1 MKKILSLIILSFLIS
16 GCGSSNPGGT
26 SNGGNQNGNKDDNAI
41 LEEAINLMNAYNY
54 HFTYTINMNY
64 SGYSS
69 EYANLFS
76 DTSMGPYEFDCEH
89 PRIHAWSSGSINEY
103 YYINNNDFS
112 NLTRYYQKDGAWQKQ
127 DGYDITN
134 EKNQVKYF
142 DQQTHYVSDY
152 VKDDSEPLLFRM
164 TDAKCQE
171 NGFNSLFLKI
181 DYKNNAVNKIT
192 VDSLVSYTELVN
204 EEGMNFSYTSDTI
217 LRGELTNFGKVQ
229 VTLPI

>member
-1 MKKILSLIILSFLIS
+1 MKKILSLILLSFLLG
-16 GCGSSNPGGT
+16 GCGS
-26 SNGGNQNGNKDDNAI
+26 GNNAGPNNDKSQSDDAI

-69 EYANLFS
+69 EYADLFH
-76 DTSMGPYEFDCEH
+76 DTTMGPYEFDCEH
-89 PRIHAWSSGSINEY
+89 PRIHAYSGTTINEY

-152 VKDDSEPLLFRM
+152 VKDDSEPLLFKM
-164 TDAKCQE
+164 TDAKLQE

-181 DYKNNAVNKIT
+181 NYEKNKITKIT

-217 LRGELTNFGKVQ
+217 LRGVLTDFGSIK
-229 VTLPI
+229 VTLPM

>member
-1 MKKILSLIILSFLIS
+1 MKKILSLILLSFLLG
-16 GCGSSNPGGT
+16 GCGS
-26 SNGGNQNGNKDDNAI
+26 GNNAGPNNDKSQSDDAI

-69 EYANLFS
+69 EYADLFH
-76 DTSMGPYEFDCEH
+76 DTTMGPYEFDCEH
-89 PRIHAWSSGSINEY
+89 PRIHAYSGTTINEY

-164 TDAKCQE
+164 SDAKCQE

-181 DYKNNAVNKIT
+181 DYKNKAITKIT
-192 VDSLVSYTELVN
+192 VDSLVSYSELVD
-204 EEGMNFSYTSDTI
+204 EEGISFTYTADTI

-229 VTLPI
+229 VTLPM